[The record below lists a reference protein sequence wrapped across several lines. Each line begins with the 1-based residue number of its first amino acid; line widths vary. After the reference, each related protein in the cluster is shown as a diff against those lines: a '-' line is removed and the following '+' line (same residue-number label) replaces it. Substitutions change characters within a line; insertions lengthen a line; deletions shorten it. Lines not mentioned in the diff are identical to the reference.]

1 MLIGDKRLLR
11 DKILYQSE
19 TFNFQR
25 LTLEVD
31 NGNQPDRVNTQME
44 KFADEVM
51 PYIKTHTKN

>member
-31 NGNQPDRVNTQME
+31 NGNRPDLVNAQLE

-51 PYIKTHTKN
+51 PYIKTHTKT

>member
-1 MLIGDKRLLR
+1 MLIGDKWLLR

-31 NGNQPDRVNTQME
+31 NSTQPNRVNAQLE

>member
-11 DKILYQSE
+11 DKTLYQSE

-31 NGNQPDRVNTQME
+31 NGNQPDRVN
-44 KFADEVM
+44 A
-51 PYIKTHTKN
+51 

>member
-1 MLIGDKRLLR
+1 MLIEDKRLLR

-31 NGNQPDRVNTQME
+31 NSNQPDRVNAQLE

>member
-31 NGNQPDRVNTQME
+31 NGNRPDLVNAQLE

-51 PYIKTHTKN
+51 SYIKTHTKN

>member
-1 MLIGDKRLLR
+1 MLIGDKWLLR

-31 NGNQPDRVNTQME
+31 NGNQPDRVNAQIE
-44 KFADEVM
+44 KLADEVM

>member
-19 TFNFQR
+19 TFNFQG

-31 NGNQPDRVNTQME
+31 NSNQPDRVNAQLE

>member
-31 NGNQPDRVNTQME
+31 NGNRPDLVNAQLE
-44 KFADEVM
+44 KFAYEVM
-51 PYIKTHTKN
+51 PYIKKHTKN

>member
-11 DKILYQSE
+11 DKILSQYE
-19 TFNFQR
+19 IFNFQR
-25 LTLEVD
+25 LTLEID
-31 NGNQPDRVNTQME
+31 NRNQPDRVNVQLE

>member
-1 MLIGDKRLLR
+1 M
-11 DKILYQSE
+11 YQYE
-19 TFNFQR
+19 IFNFQR

-31 NGNQPDRVNTQME
+31 NGNQPDRVNAQME

>member
-11 DKILYQSE
+11 DKILSQYE
-19 TFNFQR
+19 IFNFQR
-25 LTLEVD
+25 LTLEID
-31 NGNQPDRVNTQME
+31 NGNQPDRVNVQLE

>member
-31 NGNQPDRVNTQME
+31 NSTQPNRVNAQLE

-51 PYIKTHTKN
+51 SYIKTHTKN